1 MTGSRTNTMD
11 HETVLAAVGDL
22 AENQDYQWDGTDE
35 DDRPA
40 TQEELQA
47 GIETYRKKIGRPVS
61 DNPKV
66 FTSIRLDADIVERFK
81 QDGKG
86 WQTRVNAALR
96 EWMEAHPA

>member
-11 HETVLAAVGDL
+11 HKTVLAAVGNL
-22 AENQDYQWDGTDE
+22 EENQDYQWDGVDE
-35 DDRPA
+35 DDCPA

-47 GIETYRKKIGRPVS
+47 GVEAYRKKVGRPVS

-86 WQTRVNAALR
+86 WQTRVNTALR
-96 EWMEAHPA
+96 EWIEAHPV